1 MTFSLFLAM
10 RHPLTISVLL
20 SAVVAAGLATSSS
33 GVLRSSGPPNDVCA
47 APPTFQACN
56 DCHTGAERNSTNGLL
71 SIFGVP
77 AVYTP
82 GQIYTLQVELGE
94 ASASRWG
101 FEITALD
108 DALDGAGSFTATD
121 AEVQVSVAGSVQ
133 YAKHTSFGTSVGTTG
148 IKTWQFEWTAPIAS
162 TGVVRFYAAG
172 NGANG
177 NGSNS
182 GDMIYTA
189 AIASAE
195 SASED
200 ATVTLQPESTLVTP
214 GSSWRVDAFVR
225 DHSGSTNQV
234 LLVSRVKLPS
244 GSFFPSNGW
253 LFPPATIDLV
263 GGGEARRIL
272 NHTIP
277 LTAPS
282 FTATYQGIVGRAP
295 NKLVDINEFQFTIQ

>member
-1 MTFSLFLAM
+1 M
-10 RHPLTISVLL
+10 RHPLTVSLLL
-20 SAVVAAGLATSSS
+20 SAAVAAGLATSSF
-33 GVLRSSGPPNDVCA
+33 GLLRSSGPPDDRCA

-56 DCHTGAERNSTNGLL
+56 VCHTGSELNSSNGLL

-77 AVYTP
+77 AVYSP
-82 GQIYTLQVELGE
+82 GQTYTLQVELGE
-94 ASASRWG
+94 ASANRWG

-108 DALDGAGSFTATD
+108 SALDGAGSFTATD
-121 AEVQVSVAGSVQ
+121 GEVQVSATGSIQ
-133 YAKHTSFGTSVGTTG
+133 YAKHTSLGTSVGTTG
-148 IKTWQFEWTAPIAS
+148 IKAWQFEWTAPNAG

-172 NGANG
+172 NGANA
-177 NGSNS
+177 NSSAS

-200 ATVTLQPESTLVTP
+200 ATVTLQPETTLVTP
-214 GSSWRVDAFVR
+214 GSNWRVDAFIR
-225 DHSGSTNQV
+225 DHSGSANQV
-234 LLVSRVKLPS
+234 ILVSRVKLPS
-244 GSFFPSNGW
+244 GGFFPNNGW
-253 LFPPATIDLV
+253 LFAPATINLV
-263 GGGEARRIL
+263 GNGESRQIL

-277 LTAPS
+277 ATAPS

>member
-1 MTFSLFLAM
+1 M
-10 RHPLTISVLL
+10 RHPLTVSVLL
-20 SAVVAAGLATSSS
+20 SAVVAVGLATTST
-33 GVLRSSGPPNDVCA
+33 GLLRSSSAPDDRCA

-56 DCHTGAERNSTNGLL
+56 VCHSGAELNSTNGLL

-82 GQIYTLQVELGE
+82 GQTYTLQVELGE
-94 ASASRWG
+94 GSASRWG

-108 DALDGAGSFTATD
+108 GALDGAGSFTATD
-121 AEVQVSVAGSVQ
+121 GEVQVSATGSVQ
-133 YAKHTSFGTSVGTTG
+133 YAKHTSLGTSIGTMG
-148 IKTWQFEWTAPIAS
+148 IKTWQFDWTAPAAG

-172 NGANG
+172 NGANA
-177 NGSNS
+177 NS
-182 GDMIYTA
+182 SPTGDMIYTA

-195 SASED
+195 NASED

-225 DHSGSTNQV
+225 DHSGSANQV

-244 GSFFPSNGW
+244 GGFFPTNGW
-253 LFPPATIDLV
+253 LFPPATINLV

-277 LTAPS
+277 PTAPS

>member
-1 MTFSLFLAM
+1 M
-10 RHPLTISVLL
+10 RHPLTVSVLL
-20 SAVVAAGLATSSS
+20 SAAIAAGLATSSS
-33 GVLRSSGPPNDVCA
+33 GLLRSIGPQDDVCA

-56 DCHTGAERNSTNGLL
+56 VCHTGSELNSSNGLL
-71 SIFGVP
+71 SVFGVP

-82 GQIYTLQVELGE
+82 GQTYALQVELGE
-94 ASASRWG
+94 ASANRWG

-108 DALDGAGSFTATD
+108 GALNGAGSFAATNG
-121 AEVQVSVAGSVQ
+121 EVQVSATGGVQ
-133 YAKHTSFGTSVGTTG
+133 YAKHTSLGTSVGTTG
-148 IKTWQFEWTAPIAS
+148 IKTWQFDWTAPTAG

-172 NGANG
+172 NGANA
-177 NGSNS
+177 NSSTS
-182 GDMIYTA
+182 GDKIYTA

-195 SASED
+195 NANED
-200 ATVTLQPESTLVTP
+200 ATVTLQPQSTLVSA
-214 GSSWRVDAFVR
+214 GSNWRVDAFVR
-225 DHSGSTNQV
+225 DHTGAANQV

-244 GSFFPSNGW
+244 GSYFPASGF
-253 LFPPATIDLV
+253 LFPPATINLG

-277 LTAPS
+277 ASAPS